1 MAGNIFG
8 GGGMF
13 GKPIQVK
20 GQGQHGAQ
28 VPMAG
33 AGQPQAQRPLGVVT
47 HQQQAPAP
55 APVPPGRI
63 PMGDKKD
70 CPVCRG

>member
-1 MAGNIFG
+1 MAGNIF

-20 GQGQHGAQ
+20 GQQQGAQ

-47 HQQQAPAP
+47 PQQQAAP
-55 APVPPGRI
+55 AAQPQVPPGRI
-63 PMGDKKD
+63 PMGKKGD
-70 CPVCRG
+70 CPICH

>member
-8 GGGMF
+8 GGGFF
-13 GKPIQVK
+13 GKPLKVV
-20 GQGQHGAQ
+20 GQPGAQ
-28 VPMAG
+28 VPLAPQ
-33 AGQPQAQRPLGVVT
+33 AAQPQAPAGQLGVVPPPRSAMGP
-47 HQQQAPAP
+47 QG
-55 APVPPGRI
+55 PV